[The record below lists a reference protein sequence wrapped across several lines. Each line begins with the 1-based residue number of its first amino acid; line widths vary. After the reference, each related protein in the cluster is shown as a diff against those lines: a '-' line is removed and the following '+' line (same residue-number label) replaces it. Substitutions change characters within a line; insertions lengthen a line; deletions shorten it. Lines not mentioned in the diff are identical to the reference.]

1 MDRGIL
7 FLKYLDQELDPDE
20 RLAVEKLL
28 AEDPGA
34 LEMYNVL
41 KGERESVLLAL
52 DGLNP
57 VDDAEVPVFIR
68 PGPAAFIHMPFFR
81 YAAAAVI
88 LIGLAFALW
97 LVHHYNQGK
106 EDEYQATVSELEKQ
120 EDALDC
126 YISPNRCWNRREIPL
141 IIIEIK

>member
-1 MDRGIL
+1 MDREIL

-34 LEMYNVL
+34 LEMYTVL
-41 KGERESVLLAL
+41 KGEREAVLSAL

-57 VDDAEVPVFIR
+57 VDDSEVPAFKR
-68 PGPAAFIHMPFFR
+68 PGPAGFFHTPFFR
-81 YAAAAVI
+81 YAAASVI
-88 LIGLAFALW
+88 LVGLALALW
-97 LVHHYNQGK
+97 LVRYNKLGE
-106 EDEYQATVSELEKQ
+106 EDSNQALVSELEKQ

-126 YISPNRCWNRREIPL
+126 FISPNRCWSRREIPL